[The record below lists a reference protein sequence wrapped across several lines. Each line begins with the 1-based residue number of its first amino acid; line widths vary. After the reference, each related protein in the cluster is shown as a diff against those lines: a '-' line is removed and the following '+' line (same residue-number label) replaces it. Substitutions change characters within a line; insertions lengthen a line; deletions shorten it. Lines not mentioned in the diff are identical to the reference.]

1 MAQIGRFSDDCVAVR
16 HRALQ
21 RWVDRVAAHPE
32 MSATDV
38 FRKFVAF
45 PAESLAS
52 LREGSRTELVKGVAE
67 EGKKTVLRLVRLAS
81 VQVQSAIAQ
90 ARGAPAP
97 SAATAG
103 ASVSVE
109 DMSFSELE
117 AYLLGQAPLL
127 TALYNEAAAV
137 AVRAR
142 EQAQLLLDFGAS
154 LRALGQSEGGMA
166 AVPGGPPPPSS
177 LGTSLVAVGL
187 ASWAASTASY
197 EQAVCETELF
207 VEKLADY
214 VRGTRAVKE
223 AVDSRVRASAELTEA
238 QGELER
244 LRAFGVALANSPPT
258 ASSGKDKAQNEVDMA
273 NAQRAS
279 TAAREFYDRAA
290 SGLIGEVE
298 RMRSQM
304 RADFKGMLLDFVSV
318 QVRTELKLAQAWQRI
333 EAEAARAAAAEGAPL
348 AALAGGAALGSAAMG
363 GVSADAD

>member
-1 MAQIGRFSDDCVAVR
+1 VAVR

-32 MSATDV
+32 MSATDA

-45 PAESLAS
+45 PAEALAS

-67 EGKKTVLRLVRLAS
+67 EGKKTVLRLVKLAS

-97 SAATAG
+97 SSAATAG

-117 AYLLGQAPLL
+117 VYLLGQAPLL

-166 AVPGGPPPPSS
+166 AAPGGPPPPSS

-197 EQAVCETELF
+197 EEAVCETELF
-207 VEKLADY
+207 VERLADY

-223 AVDSRVRASAELTEA
+223 AVESRARASAELAEA

-258 ASSGKDKAQNEVDMA
+258 ATSGKDKAQNETDMA
-273 NAQRAS
+273 AAQKAS
-279 TAAREFYDRAA
+279 AAAREFYDRAA
-290 SGLIGEVE
+290 AGLIGEVE
-298 RMRSQM
+298 RMRGQM
-304 RADFKGMLLDFVSV
+304 RADFKGMLLDLVSV
-318 QVRTELKLAQAWQRI
+318 QVRTELKLSQAWTRI

-348 AALAGGAALGSAAMG
+348 AAIAGGAALGSAAMG
-363 GVSADAD
+363 VGASAADY